1 MALKRHIYI
10 PDTQV
15 KHGVRTD
22 HLVWAAKYILNLD
35 TEPSHIQIAGDW
47 YDMPSLSAWDKAGSK
62 STEGRR
68 VSKDREAGYAALE
81 LFFGTLDKGKWRP
94 ETCWVTEGN
103 HEQRLD
109 RWLESDPKLE
119 GEIDRKTYYG
129 WQDFDIKAAPMG
141 KPMHKDGVTYCHFF
155 DLNANGHTTGGRNG
169 QPNAASQVRRV
180 RGSSVAG
187 HRQGYDIARLTHP
200 YARHGERET
209 FAVIAGSFYQHEEH
223 YRGPTDGYERR
234 GIVVLNE
241 LNGKG
246 QGDPMFVSL
255 RYLKENYA

>member
-1 MALKRHIYI
+1 MALKRHIVI
-10 PDTQV
+10 PDTQL
-15 KHGVRTD
+15 KHGVRTSHLVPAARYVAEKEPD
-22 HLVWAAKYILNLD
+22 HLQLL
-35 TEPSHIQIAGDW
+35 GDW

-68 VSKDREAGYAALE
+68 VHLDRDAGYKGLE
-81 LFFGTLDKGKWRP
+81 LFFGEIDRLGVEVPTVWL
-94 ETCWVTEGN
+94 TEGN
-103 HEQRLD
+103 HENRLD
-109 RWLESDPKLE
+109 RWLESDPKLD
-119 GEIDRKTYYG
+119 GAINRKTFYG
-129 WQDFDIKAAPMG
+129 WQDFGIKAAPMG

-169 QPNAASQVRRV
+169 QPTAAAQVRRV

-209 FAVIAGSFYQHEEH
+209 FAVIAGSFYQHHEK
-223 YRGPTDGYERR
+223 YRGPTDGYERH
-234 GIVVLNE
+234 GIVVINE

-246 QGDPMFVSL
+246 QGDPMFVSM
-255 RYLKENYA
+255 RYLMESYA